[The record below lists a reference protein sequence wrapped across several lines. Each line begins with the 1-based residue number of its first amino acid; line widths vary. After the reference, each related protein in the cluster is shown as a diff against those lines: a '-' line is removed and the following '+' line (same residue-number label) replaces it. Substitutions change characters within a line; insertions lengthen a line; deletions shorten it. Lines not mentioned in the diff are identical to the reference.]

1 MKNAKVFNLIKL
13 GLIIFTFF
21 GFFLFFP
28 GQTLADIKDPLI
40 FEPQIGL
47 PGLVDKGQQI
57 TLSNKDTSYIA
68 QMVKGFYNYGIAIAG
83 ILAAIVLMAGGIIW
97 LTSAGSSEKIS
108 QAKGLITGSL
118 TGLLLVFGSWLILKT
133 VNPYLVDFKISKI
146 KVIQPKTFCCH
157 PTRGNVITIT
167 DKNGNESCPDA
178 ESKKCENNTRCENVS
193 TDEDNKFGC
202 INIKNYYCCQYHIK
216 DSENY
221 RYCVPVSL
229 HEASQGINCNTV
241 KSKLKYKDYTWET
254 TYNQY
259 CSERMLPKGGKN
271 CTINF
276 CIGKDYGY
284 RFHKTDSGK
293 SDDDWFC
300 YNEIEWLGTITDK
313 EGEPCGMKDGSICT
327 SKGTGGQI
335 FPRCTEKGW
344 SHDNNAWR
352 RRGCGEGLYCCH
364 PDY

>member
-133 VNPYLVDFKISKI
+133 VNPYLLDFKISKI
-146 KVIQPKTFCCH
+146 KEIQRIDFCCH
-157 PTRGNVITIT
+157 PTKGNVIMII
-167 DKNGNESCPDA
+167 DKNGNASCPDA
-178 ESKKCENNTRCENVS
+178 ESKKCENNTTCEN
-193 TDEDNKFGC
+193 TGTGEDNKFSC
-202 INIKNYYCCQYHIK
+202 VDIKNFYCCQYENSVANYTYCKPISIK
-216 DSENY
+216 A
-221 RYCVPVSL
+221 
-229 HEASQGINCNTV
+229 ASHGTTCDTV
-241 KSKLKYKDYTWET
+241 APKDYTWVT

-259 CSERMLPKGGKN
+259 CREKEINKININ
-271 CTINF
+271 CTENP
-276 CIGKDYGY
+276 CIGKDNGDLCYNFY
-284 RFHKTDSGK
+284 LSCY
-293 SDDDWFC
+293 C
-300 YNEIEWLGTITDK
+300 YNEMEWQGIISNK
-313 EGEPCGMKDGSICT
+313 EGEPCGIEDGSVCT
-327 SKGTGGQI
+327 SKGTGGI
-335 FPRCTEKGW
+335 LNPSCTEKGW
-344 SHDNNAWR
+344 SHDDGYTFGNQKNTGGR
-352 RRGCGEGLYCCH
+352 KCGKDLYCCY
-364 PDY
+364 PN

>member
-178 ESKKCENNTRCENVS
+178 ESKKCENNTRCENVG
-193 TDEDNKFGC
+193 TREDNKFGC
-202 INIKNYYCCQYHIK
+202 INKENFYCCQYESSK
-216 DSENY
+216 GY
-221 RYCVPVSL
+221 TYCKPVSV
-229 HEASQGINCNTV
+229 HEVIQGANCGTIAPT
-241 KSKLKYKDYTWET
+241 DYTWEK
-254 TYNQY
+254 TYNYY
-259 CSERMLPKGGKN
+259 CQERRIGSTNINCTNPCTGKN
-271 CTINF
+271 NGDYCY
-276 CIGKDYGY
+276 GKDIE
-284 RFHKTDSGK
+284 DSCR
-293 SDDDWFC
+293 C
-300 YNEIEWLGTITDK
+300 YNEMEWHGQTAYK

-352 RRGCGEGLYCCH
+352 RRDCGEGLYCCH